1 MRTTHLAIVRINL
14 VKPGETRSSPDLKK
28 KRKTRRRREVR
39 GKPKRCR
46 VDGRKRAAETA
57 SPPLKWLTVN

>member
-28 KRKTRRRREVR
+28 KEKQRDGEKSEGNRNGVASTAENELQ
-39 GKPKRCR
+39 KRLVLR
-46 VDGRKRAAETA
+46 
-57 SPPLKWLTVN
+57 